1 MRVRL
6 TKFRY
11 GPGVYQN
18 AGTVLDLSD
27 EEARDLVGRG
37 HAELVETTS
46 IAPRENAALR
56 TSRPSGRRATKG
68 K

>member
-11 GPGVYQN
+11 GPGIYQT
-18 AGTVLDLSD
+18 AGSVIDLPAD
-27 EEARDLVGRG
+27 EARDLVGRG
-37 HAELVETTS
+37 HAEPVETTS